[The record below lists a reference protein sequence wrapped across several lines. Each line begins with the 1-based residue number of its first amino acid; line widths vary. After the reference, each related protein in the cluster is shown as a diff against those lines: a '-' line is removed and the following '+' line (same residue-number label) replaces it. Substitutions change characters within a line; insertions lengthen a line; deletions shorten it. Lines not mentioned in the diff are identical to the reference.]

1 MNKNKYSKIVKIL
14 KNRKPG
20 PKAITNKEFEGYLVQ
35 QTEFNAM
42 MIQRIAVLERVLLQV
57 KNVSVEDFQEI
68 TRQVHKEFSDSV
80 NTVISNLI
88 SRT

>member
-1 MNKNKYSKIVKIL
+1 MNKNKRSNLVKIL

-20 PKAITNKEFEGYLVQ
+20 PKTVTYKEFEGYLVQ

-42 MIQRIAVLERVLLQV
+42 MVQRIAVLERVLLQV

-68 TRQVHKEFSDSV
+68 TAQVHKEFSDSV
-80 NTVISNLI
+80 NTVIANLI
-88 SRT
+88 SKA

>member
-1 MNKNKYSKIVKIL
+1 MVKIL

-20 PKAITNKEFEGYLVQ
+20 VKNITNKEFEGYLVQ

-57 KNVSVEDFQEI
+57 KNVSVEEFQEI
-68 TRQVHKEFSDSV
+68 TNQVHKEFSDSV
-80 NTVISNLI
+80 NSVIANLI
-88 SRT
+88 SRG